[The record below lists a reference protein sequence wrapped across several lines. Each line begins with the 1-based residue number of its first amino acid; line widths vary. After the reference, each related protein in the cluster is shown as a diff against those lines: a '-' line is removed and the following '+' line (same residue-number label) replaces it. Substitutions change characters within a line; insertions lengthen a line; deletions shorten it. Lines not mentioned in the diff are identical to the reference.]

1 MRVLPLVCAALLLVG
16 VPAGSRAQESA
27 AAPPYAIPA
36 GTPAH
41 VKRAVES
48 PERTAEQRARD
59 FYRKPAEILTMSGIE
74 EGDRIVEIAA
84 FGQYFTTMLVAAVG
98 PSGKVDMYDL
108 PYTERMAGAASRAF
122 DEKHA
127 NAAYHLE
134 SYNDVTLPQNVDS
147 VWNVLYYHDLQP
159 QGIDTAA
166 FNRKIFAALKPGG
179 IYLVIDHKAEDG
191 SGWRDAA
198 TIHRMGVDTIKR
210 EVLAAGFELA
220 QESNLLANP
229 ADDRTKMVFAPG
241 TRGTT
246 DQALFVFRKPN

>member
-1 MRVLPLVCAALLLVG
+1 MRVLPLVCSALLLVG
-16 VPAGSRAQESA
+16 ASAGCRAQES

-41 VKRAVES
+41 IKRAVES
-48 PERTAEQRARD
+48 PERTGEQRARD
-59 FYRKPAEILTMSGIE
+59 FYRKPAEILTMAGVE
-74 EGDRIVEIAA
+74 EGDRIIEIAA

-98 PSGKVDMYDL
+98 PKGHVDMYDL

-127 NAAYHLE
+127 NAVYHLE
-134 SYNDVTLPQNVDS
+134 NYNDATLPQNVDS

-159 QGIDTAA
+159 QGVDTAA

-191 SGWRDAA
+191 
-198 TIHRMGVDTIKR
+198 
-210 EVLAAGFELA
+210 
-220 QESNLLANP
+220 
-229 ADDRTKMVFAPG
+229 
-241 TRGTT
+241 
-246 DQALFVFRKPN
+246 